1 MVSHGV
7 KYQEFSF
14 GFSSKGFVNVSEHGL
29 IPAGARWAVFG
40 IFDNWNFHGIRAGAF
55 AAGLIVDPA
64 DGDARA
70 VDDGEDAFFGEDTVA
85 VIVLAAHAAE
95 HAGETHVG

>member
-29 IPAGARWAVFG
+29 IPAGTRRAVLG
-40 IFDNWNFHGIRAGAF
+40 IFGNRNFHGIRAGAL

-85 VIVLAAHAAE
+85 VIVLAAHVAE